1 MDKYSFLNAAH
12 TAHFAELYDQY
23 LINPDSVE
31 PSWRA
36 FFQGFDFGME
46 QQGEIEVPED
56 VLKEFRVVRLID
68 AYRGS
73 GHLFTKT
80 NPVRERRKYR
90 PTLAIEN
97 FGLTQDDLTTV
108 FSAGDIIG
116 IGAAT
121 LADIIIHLE
130 RIYCASIGI

>member
-1 MDKYSFLNAAH
+1 MYRDKQTLAKMDKVFVFECCAYS
-12 TAHFAELYDQY
+12 HFAEMYDQY

-46 QQGEIEVPED
+46 QQEDVEIPDD
-56 VLKEFRVVRLID
+56 VLKEFRVVKLID

-80 NPVRERRKYR
+80 KPCSQ
-90 PTLAIEN
+90 T
-97 FGLTQDDLTTV
+97 
-108 FSAGDIIG
+108 S
-116 IGAAT
+116 
-121 LADIIIHLE
+121 
-130 RIYCASIGI
+130 SIQSNA